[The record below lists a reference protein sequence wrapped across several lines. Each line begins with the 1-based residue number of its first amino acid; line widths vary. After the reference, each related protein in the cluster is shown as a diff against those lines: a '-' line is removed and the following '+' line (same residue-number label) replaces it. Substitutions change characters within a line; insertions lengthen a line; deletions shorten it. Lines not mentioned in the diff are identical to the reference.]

1 VEIPTVAEQF
11 GAVVFVFYV
20 QGVTPEQVQDLGESV
35 GGPVWYGGG
44 QD

>member
-1 VEIPTVAEQF
+1 MEIPTVAEQF

-20 QGVTPEQVQDLGESV
+20 QGVAAKQVQDLGECV
-35 GGPVWYGGG
+35 GGTVWYGGG

>member
-1 VEIPTVAEQF
+1 VEISTVAEQF

-20 QGVTPEQVQDLGESV
+20 QGVAAKKVQDLGECI
-35 GGPVWYGGG
+35 GGSVWYRGG